1 VLFVCLSVSRL
12 ILKKERKKEEKTKK
26 LGCGKQPDDELQSRL
41 E

>member
-1 VLFVCLSVSRL
+1 LFVCESPDL
-12 ILKKERKKEEKTKK
+12 KERKKEEKTKK